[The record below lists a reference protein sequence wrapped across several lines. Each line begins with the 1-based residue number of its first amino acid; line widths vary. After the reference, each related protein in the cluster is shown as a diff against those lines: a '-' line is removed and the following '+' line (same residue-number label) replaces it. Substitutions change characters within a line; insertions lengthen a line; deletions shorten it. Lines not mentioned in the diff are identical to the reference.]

1 MGIPRSYQSASRG
14 SPRREYG
21 VRTIEEETQETEE
34 DDALEDVVMAVDVRG
49 RETIGCC
56 YYVARDEKL
65 YYMAEVKL
73 ADLQMIETC
82 LLLPQYLTS
91 VLSLTSSQ

>member
-1 MGIPRSYQSASRG
+1 MSNSKSYQSAARG
-14 SPRREYG
+14 LLRRGHG

-34 DDALEDVVMAVDVRG
+34 DDALDDVVMAIDVSG

-65 YYMAEVKL
+65 YYMAEAKL

-82 LLLPQYLTS
+82 VLLP
-91 VLSLTSSQ
+91 